1 MNENKFLKILVAVL
15 IAINLFI
22 CLKSMRL
29 ELEYNKLNRE
39 NEELKILYKY
49 YPDLWHELKKMD
61 KKAYNQFRADYSV
74 EQLEEKFKKEGDT

>member
-1 MNENKFLKILVAVL
+1 MRNENKFLKILVAVL

-39 NEELKILYKY
+39 NEELKILLME
-49 YPDLWHELKKMD
+49 DMG
-61 KKAYNQFRADYSV
+61 N
-74 EQLEEKFKKEGDT
+74 EKNN

>member
-1 MNENKFLKILVAVL
+1 MRNENKFLKILVAVL

-39 NEELKILYKY
+39 NEKLKILC
-49 YPDLWHELKKMD
+49 LQKMWQ
-61 KKAYNQFRADYSV
+61 AH
-74 EQLEEKFKKEGDT
+74 

>member
-1 MNENKFLKILVAVL
+1 MKTENKFLKIIVAIL

-39 NEELKILYKY
+39 NEELKILM
-49 YPDLWHELKKMD
+49 EG
-61 KKAYNQFRADYSV
+61 
-74 EQLEEKFKKEGDT
+74 EE

>member
-39 NEELKILYKY
+39 NEKLKILLME
-49 YPDLWHELKKMD
+49 DMG
-61 KKAYNQFRADYSV
+61 N
-74 EQLEEKFKKEGDT
+74 EKSENT